1 MGHMGVRTYA
11 GRLRGAVGTV
21 ELFEVTRIEL
31 ERMVQEHSRPR
42 VDETSG
48 SGLTVSGFVC
58 AWRFVW
64 EARPRES
71 GAADVVVEELRR

>member
-1 MGHMGVRTYA
+1 MHWSSSRFESSDGF
-11 GRLRGAVGTV
+11 RLGLWA
-21 ELFEVTRIEL
+21 
-31 ERMVQEHSRPR
+31 R
-42 VDETSG
+42 VETSG

>member
-1 MGHMGVRTYA
+1 
-11 GRLRGAVGTV
+11 
-21 ELFEVTRIEL
+21 
-31 ERMVQEHSRPR
+31 MVQEHSRPR

-48 SGLTVSGFVC
+48 SGLTLSGFVC

>member
-1 MGHMGVRTYA
+1 
-11 GRLRGAVGTV
+11 
-21 ELFEVTRIEL
+21 
-31 ERMVQEHSRPR
+31 MVQEHSPR

-48 SGLTVSGFVC
+48 SGLTETVSGFVC